1 MRDIRGL
8 PGFPGP
14 NQLIPIDM
22 GSVNGQGATHLER
35 TVIVDSKNAGQTT
48 GGLASQRSSG
58 NRNRHYFAGATD
70 QHMYSNIYHSYL
82 PKFYGT

>member
-22 GSVNGQGATHLER
+22 GSVNGQGATNLER
-35 TVIVDSKNAGQTT
+35 TVMVDSKNAGQTT
-48 GGLASQRSSG
+48 GGLARGLVAIETGTILLVPLTSICI
-58 NRNRHYFAGATD
+58 
-70 QHMYSNIYHSYL
+70 NIYHSYL
-82 PKFYGT
+82 PKFYDT